1 VADTM
6 QWLDTWNDAMTSL
19 QLLQIDPSGFGGI
32 VVRAP
37 YGPVRTQ
44 WLKQLSA
51 MGLSITKLPSHLDR
65 ERLLGGI
72 DLSATLQHG
81 QLRWQ
86 AGLLAQADGG
96 VVCIPMAERF
106 PDALTAPLVQTLD
119 AGCLPDADNRRTA
132 FGVVAL
138 DESDDDEATL
148 NPALR
153 ERLGLWID
161 LHDIAPADIVGQAWE
176 PVAPLDLRLS
186 EAACVVMRQALLR
199 VSVSDGQLTALCA
212 AALGLGITSLRVP
225 TLALRVACAHA
236 VLNGRV
242 AVADED
248 MAFAARRVLAPRALQ
263 GPETTTH
270 AETQPNEAPDADTGS
285 NADEHDNTLH
295 DSGDEDPSPLVP
307 EESSEDLTETA
318 TPLEPKPEEIL
329 VAAALA
335 SLPND
340 VLDRLLSRSTRSPA
354 NRTGRSGQL
363 KTGAQRGRPLPPRPG
378 SVGGHARLH
387 VLATLR
393 AAAPKQRLRSK
404 PPSGGVSIR
413 SEDFHLR
420 RYQQSSASCVL
431 LALDASGSAALQR
444 LAEAKGAVELL
455 LQQSYAR
462 RDSVCIVSFK
472 GAKAELLLPMTRSLV
487 RAKRAMTGL
496 PGGGGTPL
504 ASGLKLAYEQAMRLQ
519 RQGITPLLVI
529 LSDGRANVTLDGL
542 GGRTQALADAQSW
555 CDQWRASGHQSLWI
569 DTSVQ
574 PDPQVQTLAYAMG
587 GRYMPMPQAHAHR
600 MAAAMDHLRQQNRNH
615 V

>member
-1 VADTM
+1 
-6 QWLDTWNDAMTSL
+6 
-19 QLLQIDPSGFGGI
+19 
-32 VVRAP
+32 
-37 YGPVRTQ
+37 
-44 WLKQLSA
+44 
-51 MGLSITKLPSHLDR
+51 
-65 ERLLGGI
+65 
-72 DLSATLQHG
+72 
-81 QLRWQ
+81 
-86 AGLLAQADGG
+86 
-96 VVCIPMAERF
+96 
-106 PDALTAPLVQTLD
+106 
-119 AGCLPDADNRRTA
+119 
-132 FGVVAL
+132 
-138 DESDDDEATL
+138 
-148 NPALR
+148 
-153 ERLGLWID
+153 
-161 LHDIAPADIVGQAWE
+161 
-176 PVAPLDLRLS
+176 
-186 EAACVVMRQALLR
+186 MRQALPR
-199 VSVSDGQLTALCA
+199 VSVSDSQLSALCA
-212 AALGLGITSLRVP
+212 AALALGITSLRVP

-242 AVADED
+242 EVADED

-263 GPETTTH
+263 GPETTAH
-270 AETQPNEAPDADTGS
+270 AETEPNEAPDSDTES
-285 NADEHDNTLH
+285 NADERDNTHHDN
-295 DSGDEDPSPLVP
+295 GDEAPPPPVP
-307 EESSEDLTETA
+307 EASSNDLTDAA
-318 TPLEPKPEEIL
+318 TPPEPTPEEIL

-340 VLDRLLSRSTRSPA
+340 VLDRLLTRSA
-354 NRTGRSGQL
+354 RSAASRTGRSGQFR
-363 KTGAQRGRPLPPRPG
+363 TGAQRGRPLPPRPG

-404 PPSGGVSIR
+404 PPSGGVAIR
-413 SEDFHLR
+413 SEDFHVR

-504 ASGLKLAYEQAMRLQ
+504 ASGLKLAYEQAMLLQ

-600 MAAAMDHLRQQNRNH
+600 MAAAMDHLRQQNRDH

>member
-1 VADTM
+1 MADAM

-37 YGPVRTQ
+37 YGPVRAQ
-44 WLKQLSA
+44 WLQQLGT
-51 MGLSITKLPSHLDR
+51 MGLSITKLPGHLDR

-72 DLSATLQHG
+72 DLSATLQQGH
-81 QLRWQ
+81 LRWQ

-96 VVCIPMAERF
+96 VICIPMAERF

-119 AGCLPDADNRRTA
+119 TRHLPDADHRHTA

-176 PVAPLDLRLS
+176 PVAPLDLRLPD
-186 EAACVVMRQALLR
+186 AACEAMRRALPR
-199 VSVSDGQLTALCA
+199 VAVSDDQLTALCA
-212 AALGLGITSLRVP
+212 AALALGVTSLRVP
-225 TLALRVACAHA
+225 TLALRVACVHA
-236 VLNGRV
+236 VLNDRV
-242 AVADED
+242 ALADED

-263 GPETTTH
+263 GPGTTAH
-270 AETQPNEAPDADTGS
+270 AEAQPNDAPDLDTQS
-285 NADEHDNTLH
+285 NTDERDDKQPDNV
-295 DSGDEDPSPLVP
+295 DDAPPPSAP
-307 EESSEDLTETA
+307 ETSSSDLSDAATA
-318 TPLEPKPEEIL
+318 PEPTPEEIL

-340 VLDRLLSRSTRSPA
+340 VLDRLLTRSARSAA
-354 NRTGRSGQL
+354 NRTGRSGQF

-404 PPSGGVSIR
+404 PPSGGVAIR
-413 SEDFHLR
+413 SEDFHVR

-504 ASGLKLAYEQAMRLQ
+504 ASGLKLAHEQAMRLQ
-519 RQGITPLLVI
+519 RQGITPLLVV

-542 GGRTQALADAQSW
+542 GGRAQALADAHVW
-555 CDQWRASGHQSLWI
+555 CDQWRASGNQSLWI

-574 PDPQVQTLAYAMG
+574 PDPQVQALAHAMG

-600 MAAAMDHLRQQNRNH
+600 MAAAVDHLRQQNRDH